1 MLMTWRKFTQ
11 SHIYYPTTQMGM
23 FHLFVSP
30 QRTKSDSTIRKF
42 KKIIRE
48 TNGFVAANEKKTS
61 PKKHREKWK
70 TSSKAMLGVHCT
82 IESSHFFFTC
92 FVRGIQKP
100 SSRKHHQKRRFYF
113 KYAISV
119 KTQKMHKKMSM
130 CSPKVNPPWDVF
142 PETRHQNPPHGS
154 TNKFQQFPK
163 APMPKVIVR
172 IQYLRK
178 SPERSPRGV
187 RSIGQIGVLFFGASG
202 GMKNWHRIQFVH
214 TKFRWYCRHT
224 KYFFLSWV
232 SFFQVQQELE
242 SGAETTWC
250 TGTLAIICT
259 QTTTTSLSTSNRN
272 IMTEFLLAW
281 EWQ

>member
-42 KKIIRE
+42 KKNIRE
-48 TNGFVAANEKKTS
+48 TNGFVAANEKKLL
-61 PKKHREKWK
+61 PKNIEKNGRQVPRQCLECIARLNHPIF
-70 TSSKAMLGVHCT
+70 SLHVLFG
-82 IESSHFFFTC
+82 E
-92 FVRGIQKP
+92 
-100 SSRKHHQKRRFYF
+100 F
-113 KYAISV
+113 KNLPQENIIKKEGSILI

-250 TGTLAIICT
+250 TGTLAILCT